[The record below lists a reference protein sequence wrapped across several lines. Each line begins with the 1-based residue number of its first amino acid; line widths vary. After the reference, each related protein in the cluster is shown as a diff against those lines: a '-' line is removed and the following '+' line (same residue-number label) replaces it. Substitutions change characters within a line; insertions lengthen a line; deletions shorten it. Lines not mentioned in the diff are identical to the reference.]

1 MDTKFRHFNI
11 INAIDFLFI
20 YDSIFNQSIIACLCF
35 WTEKASSIERLLFI
49 PTLFLSGLLAPVV
62 SFPENVKS
70 WIYLTPFPYL
80 IDFPANLLSGNSTNV
95 GGGFSMQIL
104 WILLLFPLFKKIWAE
119 GTKKYT
125 AMGS

>member
-1 MDTKFRHFNI
+1 MDTKFRC
-11 INAIDFLFI
+11 FLLALISTFLSFLI
-20 YDSIFNQSIIACLCF
+20 QFLIQSIIACLCF

-49 PTLFLSGLLAPVV
+49 PTLFLSGLLAPVIT
-62 SFPENVKS
+62 FPEYVKS

-80 IDFPANLLSGNSTNV
+80 IDFPANILSGNNTNLIS
-95 GGGFSMQIL
+95 GFCMQL
-104 WILLLFPLFKKIWAE
+104 FWILILFPIFKRIWLM

>member
-1 MDTKFRHFNI
+1 MPLCFLICELVRFI
-11 INAIDFLFI
+11 IPCI
-20 YDSIFNQSIIACLCF
+20 CF

-62 SFPENVKS
+62 SFPEYVKS

-80 IDFPANLLSGNSTNV
+80 IDFPANLLSGNETNIIR
-95 GGGFSMQIL
+95 GFVMQIL
-104 WILLLFPLFKKIWAE
+104 WIFLLFPVFKKMWHE